1 LAACDYE
8 EGFAMDGESH
18 TSLTSIFTH
27 VAIMAAV
34 MAVSGSVM
42 AAPMGVET
50 NLVNSAAIGLNGA
63 IDMMIVDPISSLGDY
78 ISNFSGVGEL
88 TYEWGSLNH
97 HGGMDMAAHSGSEH
111 VMTEGASHSA
121 EHAAPSGP
129 YTQHFADSFN
139 SFAAEDGALSML
151 AEDCDSELLTCFSDE
166 YYHPP
171 GHH

>member
-1 LAACDYE
+1 
-8 EGFAMDGESH
+8 MDGESH

-50 NLVNSAAIGLNGA
+50 NLINSAAIGLNGA

-97 HGGMDMAAHSGSEH
+97 HGGVDMAAHGGGEH
-111 VMTEGASHSA
+111 VMSEGVNHSASHVESGDHFDADTTGKPMTDWVSSLNEQGVLGDVIEYCDGNLATCYA
-121 EHAAPSGP
+121 E
-129 YTQHFADSFN
+129 
-139 SFAAEDGALSML
+139 
-151 AEDCDSELLTCFSDE
+151 E
-166 YYHPP
+166 YSHL
-171 GHH
+171 GHE